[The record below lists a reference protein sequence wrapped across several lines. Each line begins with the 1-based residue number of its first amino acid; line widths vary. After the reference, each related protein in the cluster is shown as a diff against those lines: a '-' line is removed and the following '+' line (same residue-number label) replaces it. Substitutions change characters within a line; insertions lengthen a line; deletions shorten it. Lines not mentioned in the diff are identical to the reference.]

1 LTAFA
6 IGRVNPPFSLYYHL
20 HFSHGARFVLSG
32 ARDEIPTSTD
42 GLRFRLRIL
51 TFVNVVND
59 VLPLTLPSGR
69 LVMIG
74 VDIVFLAHNDSLH
87 SRAESQLSA
96 PPPVRGKSGGVS
108 DDRAPRVGLAGAPP
122 QLTRDPR
129 FPRPAITGH
138 TFGNNGDKLRVLSDQ

>member
-1 LTAFA
+1 
-6 IGRVNPPFSLYYHL
+6 NPPFSLYYHL
-20 HFSHGARFVLSG
+20 HLSHGAIFFLSC

-51 TFVNVVND
+51 AFVNVVND

-87 SRAESQLSA
+87 SKAESQLCA
-96 PPPVRGKSGGVS
+96 PSSVGGQSGGFL
-108 DDRAPRVGLAGAPP
+108 DERAPRVVLAGARSHF
-122 QLTRDPR
+122 TRDPR
-129 FPRPAITGH
+129 VTRPAITGH
-138 TFGNNGDKLRVLSDQ
+138 TFGNSGDKLRVLSDQIVAHVLFR